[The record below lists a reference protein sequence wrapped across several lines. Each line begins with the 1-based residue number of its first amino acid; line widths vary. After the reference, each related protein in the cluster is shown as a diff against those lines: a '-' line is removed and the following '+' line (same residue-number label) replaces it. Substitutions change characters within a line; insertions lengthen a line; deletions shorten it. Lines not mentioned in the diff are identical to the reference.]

1 MRRFIKK
8 IYFNKNEY
16 PFKYFYKNGEILWGT
31 VDSKALLDDELG
43 YSLYDKSDNPAYKPI
58 VFEKEEGKKVIKDHD
73 YYVADVVE
81 TEDKFLLTN
90 VHKQTKLRS
99 YRMLG
104 KKDEV
109 VYPQIEVYYDHYL
122 ENELALNPKSIY
134 EPRESGVHNIRTYE
148 IPFISEKLAK
158 MIELAKKNSIDL
170 LLLEAAKNSKK
181 TFTDLQFGNPEP
193 VGIFSITSDGGILST
208 SFSSIGKT
216 DGKIVIE
223 KENDCR
229 FGANYFKFYLS
240 SNTKERVKILDKRL
254 MAVSEVEKYIN
265 PFGHFGN
272 LIQEGK
278 VVEDSE
284 YIPAYFKVESY
295 GKIFEIYCAIWKY
308 YDTDSY
314 SNGAEHK
321 ILDVLNEGKSIF
333 DWDFSN
339 AIEVRLHKEE
349 LPDYLKPGVFD
360 CREFDELAQVH
371 NTKGWTINRPGL
383 VRNHISRE
391 EVAFVKKVIKGGGKV
406 IFKKD

>member
-8 IYFNKNEY
+8 IYFNKNGY
-16 PFKYFYKNGEILWGT
+16 PFEYFYKNGEILWGNN
-31 VDSKALLDDELG
+31 KLG
-43 YSLYDKSDNPAYKPI
+43 YSLYDKSNNPAYKPI
-58 VFEKEEGKKVIKDHD
+58 VFEKEEGKKVTKDHD

-104 KKDEV
+104 KKGEV
-109 VYPQIEVYYDHYL
+109 VYPQIEIYYDHYL
-122 ENELALNPKSIY
+122 ENELDLDSKSTS
-134 EPRESGVHNIRTYE
+134 EPRESGEHNIRTYE

-170 LLLEAAKNSKK
+170 LEAAKNSKK
-181 TFTDLQFGNPEP
+181 TFTDLHFGNPEP

-208 SFSSIGKT
+208 SFSSIGKI

-223 KENDCR
+223 KEKDYR

-240 SNTKERVKILDKRL
+240 SNVKERVTILDERF
-254 MAVSEVEKYIN
+254 MTVSEIEKYVN
-265 PFGHFGN
+265 PYGHFGN
-272 LIQEGK
+272 LVQEGK
-278 VVEDSE
+278 AVVNSE

-314 SNGAEHK
+314 CNGAEHK
-321 ILDVLNEGKSIF
+321 ILDVLHEGESIF
-333 DWDFSN
+333 DWDFSK
-339 AIEVRLHKEE
+339 AVEVRFHKEE

-360 CREFDELAQVH
+360 CGEFDELAEVH
-371 NTKGWTINRPGL
+371 NTKGWPINRPGL
-383 VRNHISRE
+383 VKNYISRE
-391 EVAFVKKVIKGGGKV
+391 EVAFVKKVIKSGGKV